1 MKDKDIIYIVA
12 GDSMMELMNNKY
24 PKRIVIPFRENLSI
38 GTYSGFSINDKF
50 IEERAKALNTSK
62 KEYTKKLKPI
72 MEIDI
77 SKEYILVFG
86 EDDCCKANLNFMIN
100 YLKEKGYNKK
110 IEVQIVDEYSLD
122 LIKKYQQ

>member
-12 GDSMMELMNNKY
+12 GDKMMELMNNKY

-38 GTYSGFSINDKF
+38 GTYSGYSMDDKF

-62 KEYTKKLKPI
+62 KEYATKLKPI

-100 YLKEKGYNKK
+100 YLKEKGYNKPIK
-110 IEVQIVDEYSLD
+110 VQIVDEYSLD